1 MKFINKQELHKLFA
15 ELKMNKQEE
24 AFNELYNECSNLVY
38 RIAFSI
44 LKNKENS
51 EDIKQMVFLKIWKK
65 NSINVLWKM
74 NKEILP
80 DKNEASWLY
89 AVTKNEAITFLK
101 KQKNTINIDEIYYI
115 SDECDNI
122 FNVEDK
128 ESYNKIISVL
138 DKKEQEIVSLKV
150 ISNLSF
156 RQISQILGEPIG
168 TIQWR
173 YYKAVHS
180 LKILLSNL
188 SMFIISVTIFASR
201 ILKKKE
207 NIPQTTIKNEVT
219 ENNEIA
225 SDTVYDNTKKND
237 TTETTAIKEDANIQL
252 DNYDIGILG
261 ISGLFLVLTIV
272 FGIIY
277 KNHQQKVRKKKSK

>member
-1 MKFINKQELHKLFA
+1 MKSINKQELHKLFA
-15 ELKMNKQEE
+15 ELKTNKQEDV
-24 AFNELYNECSNLVY
+24 FNELYNKCGNLVY
-38 RIAFSI
+38 KIAFSI

-51 EDIKQMVFLKIWKK
+51 EDIKQIVFLKIWK
-65 NSINVLWKM
+65 I

-128 ESYNKIISVL
+128 ESYNKIISAL
-138 DKKEQEIVSLKV
+138 DKREQEIVSLRV

-156 RQISQILGEPIG
+156 RQISQILGKPIG
-168 TIQWR
+168 TVQWR

-219 ENNEIA
+219 ENNEIT

-261 ISGLFLVLTIV
+261 ISGLFLVLTII

-277 KNHQQKVRKKKSK
+277 KNHQQKARKKKSK

>member
-1 MKFINKQELHKLFA
+1 MNYINKQELHEIFSKL
-15 ELKMNKQEE
+15 KNNKKEE
-24 AFNELYNECSNLVY
+24 NFNELYNEFSNLVY

-44 LKNKENS
+44 LKNKDNS
-51 EDIKQMVFLKIWKK
+51 EDIKQIVFLKI
-65 NSINVLWKM
+65 WKM

-128 ESYNKIISVL
+128 ESYNKIISAL
-138 DKKEQEIVSLKV
+138 DKREQEIVSLKV

-207 NIPQTTIKNEVT
+207 HIPQTTIKNEVT

-225 SDTVYDNTKKND
+225 SDTVYDDTKKND
-237 TTETTAIKEDANIQL
+237 TTETIVIKENTNIQL

-261 ISGLFLVLTIV
+261 VSGLFLVLTII

-277 KNHQQKVRKKKSK
+277 KNHQQKARKKKSK

>member
-1 MKFINKQELHKLFA
+1 MKINKQELHKLFTD
-15 ELKMNKQEE
+15 LKINKQEDV
-24 AFNELYNECSNLVY
+24 FNELYNKCGNLVY
-38 RIAFSI
+38 KIAFSI

-51 EDIKQMVFLKIWKK
+51 EEIKQMVFLKIWK
-65 NSINVLWKM
+65 I

-128 ESYNKIISVL
+128 ESYNKIISAL
-138 DKKEQEIVSLKV
+138 DKREQEIVSLRV

-168 TIQWR
+168 TVQWR
-173 YYKAVHS
+173 YYKAIHS

-272 FGIIY
+272 SGIIY
-277 KNHQQKVRKKKSK
+277 KNHQQKARKKKSK

>member
-15 ELKMNKQEE
+15 ELKMNKQEDV
-24 AFNELYNECSNLVY
+24 FNELYNECSNLVY

-51 EDIKQMVFLKIWKK
+51 EDIKQIVFLKI
-65 NSINVLWKM
+65 WKM

-89 AVTKNEAITFLK
+89 TVTKNEAVTFLK

-128 ESYNKIISVL
+128 ESYNRIISAL
-138 DKKEQEIVSLKV
+138 DKREQEIISLRV

-207 NIPQTTIKNEVT
+207 HIPQTTIKNEVT

-225 SDTVYDNTKKND
+225 SDIVYDETKKND
-237 TTETTAIKEDANIQL
+237 TTETTVIKENTKIQL
-252 DNYDIGILG
+252 DHYDVGILG

-277 KNHQQKVRKKKSK
+277 KNHQQKARKKKSK

>member
-1 MKFINKQELHKLFA
+1 
-15 ELKMNKQEE
+15 MNKQEDV
-24 AFNELYNECSNLVY
+24 FNELYNECSNLVY

-51 EDIKQMVFLKIWKK
+51 EDIKQIVFLKIWK
-65 NSINVLWKM
+65 M
-74 NKEILP
+74 NEEILP
-80 DKNEASWLY
+80 DKNQASWLY
-89 AVTKNEAITFLK
+89 AVTRNEAITFLK

-128 ESYNKIISVL
+128 ESYNKIISAL

-207 NIPQTTIKNEVT
+207 HIPQTTIKNEVT

-237 TTETTAIKEDANIQL
+237 TTETTAIKEDSNIQL

-277 KNHQQKVRKKKSK
+277 KNHQQKARKKKSK

>member
-51 EDIKQMVFLKIWKK
+51 EDIKQMVFLKIWK
-65 NSINVLWKM
+65 M

-128 ESYNKIISVL
+128 ESYNKI
-138 DKKEQEIVSLKV
+138 VSLKV

-156 RQISQILGEPIG
+156 MQISQILGEPIG

-277 KNHQQKVRKKKSK
+277 KNHQQKARKKKSK

>member
-1 MKFINKQELHKLFA
+1 MKINKQELHKLFA
-15 ELKMNKQEE
+15 ELKTNKRENV
-24 AFNELYNECSNLVY
+24 FNELYNKCGNLVY
-38 RIAFSI
+38 KIAFSI

-51 EDIKQMVFLKIWKK
+51 EDIKQIVFLKIWK
-65 NSINVLWKM
+65 I

-237 TTETTAIKEDANIQL
+237 TTETTVIKENTNIKL

-261 ISGLFLVLTIV
+261 VSGLFLVLTII

-277 KNHQQKVRKKKSK
+277 KNHQQKARKKKSK

>member
-51 EDIKQMVFLKIWKK
+51 EDIKQMVFLKIWK
-65 NSINVLWKM
+65 M

-89 AVTKNEAITFLK
+89 AVTN
-101 KQKNTINIDEIYYI
+101 NIDEIYYI

-277 KNHQQKVRKKKSK
+277 KNHQQKARKKKSK